1 MTQKELINQIKE
13 ARKEFY
19 AKNPCKHCVGNGC
32 DDCRDCEDAPFRYEL
47 SSKVFKLEEEFKKL
61 YNVEY
66 DDYIK
71 VQKLYSE
78 HPLNKEDLLLL
89 YKDLS
94 GRTTYGTKIKW
105 GHDSVFTFDN
115 NHCGIGLIDIE
126 SSPKIILSGC
136 YYGDNIRPYLF
147 PLSSMTEEQEAEY
160 TQLVCYMSDD
170 DSDMWMEGEFIYID
184 KVAALTHFYN
194 KYHLD
199 YNGLIPK
206 GIAID
211 ATGLNI
217 Y

>member
-1 MTQKELINQIKE
+1 MTQEELINQIKE
-13 ARKEFY
+13 ARKEFLD
-19 AKNPCKHCVGNGC
+19 KDPCKHCTNCIV
-32 DDCRDCEDAPFRYEL
+32 DDGRSCEDAHLHYDL
-47 SSKVFKLEEEFKKL
+47 TSKIFKLKEKFKKL

-66 DDYIK
+66 DDFVK
-71 VQKLYSE
+71 LQKLYSE
-78 HPLNKEDLLLL
+78 HPLNKEEMMLL
-89 YKDLS
+89 YKDLC

-105 GHDSVFTFDN
+105 GYDSIFTFDN
-115 NHCGIGLIDIE
+115 NHCGIGMIDIE
-126 SSPKIILSGC
+126 SAPKIILSGC

-170 DSDMWMEGEFIYID
+170 DSDMWMEGEFIYVD

>member
-1 MTQKELINQIKE
+1 MTQKELISQIKE

-19 AKNPCKHCVGNGC
+19 SKNPCYHCHSGNGC
-32 DDCRDCEDAPFRYEL
+32 DDCRDCPNAGIEHQL
-47 SSKVFKLEEEFKKL
+47 SRRVDDLEEKFKKL

-66 DDYIK
+66 DDFVK
-71 VQKLYSE
+71 LQKLYSE

-89 YKDLS
+89 YKDLC

-105 GHDSVFTFDN
+105 GHDNVFTFDN

-147 PLSSMTEEQEAEY
+147 PLSSMTEEQEKEESQIKQSY
-160 TQLVCYMSDD
+160 DYDEESFMLFD
-170 DSDMWMEGEFIYID
+170 W
-184 KVAALTHFYN
+184 YN
-194 KYHLD
+194 KNHFD
-199 YNGLIPK
+199 YRGLISK
-206 GIAID
+206 GLAID

>member
-1 MTQKELINQIKE
+1 MTQEELINQIKE
-13 ARKEFY
+13 ARKEFLD
-19 AKNPCKHCVGNGC
+19 KDPCKHCEITWYC
-32 DDCRDCEDAPFRYEL
+32 DDCRICEDVHLRHEL
-47 SSKVFKLEEEFKKL
+47 TSKIFKLKEEFKKL
-61 YNVEY
+61 YNVDY
-66 DDYIK
+66 DDFVK
-71 VQKLYSE
+71 LQKLYSE

-89 YKDLS
+89 YKDLC

-126 SSPKIILSGC
+126 TSPKIILSGC

-147 PLSSMTEEQEAEY
+147 PLSSMTEEQKEEY
-160 TQLVCYMSDD
+160 NSLCEVCTNDWGNDMYFDTI
-170 DSDMWMEGEFIYID
+170 DSID
-184 KVAALTHFYN
+184 WLNKNHFDFRN
-194 KYHLD
+194 
-199 YNGLIPK
+199 LIPK